1 MNVKS
6 NLRECGSGSDGSD
19 RIHDGIRIAPRSKFE
34 QSCCLWAQWKFE
46 WDMSFKRIRQDG
58 QVTRGEYELDG
69 SAQSS
74 GPGTFSRASIGT
86 LHGRRMVSARH
97 IDKRQEYVK
106 HAKALNSTFCK
117 WFNDQ
122 ISANPGACLS
132 TGAQNW
138 LDYRDKL
145 EERFVNVCVCVCVCV
160 SCVSCVSC
168 VLCVL
173 YVSYHVHLTPTG
185 SLSLSLFP
193 SFHPSIARTTLH
205 RYLRVHGEVLT
216 WGSGDCGQL
225 AHGTEDEADLSVK
238 VYIYSRLALM
248 SLRELVHSYTSQPH
262 IYTTAP

>member
-1 MNVKS
+1 
-6 NLRECGSGSDGSD
+6 
-19 RIHDGIRIAPRSKFE
+19 
-34 QSCCLWAQWKFE
+34 
-46 WDMSFKRIRQDG
+46 MSFKRIRQDG

-122 ISANPGACLS
+122 ILANPGACLS

-145 EERFVNVCVCVCVCV
+145 EERFVCVCVMRVMR
-160 SCVSCVSC
+160 

-173 YVSYHVHLTPTG
+173 SC
-185 SLSLSLFP
+185 
-193 SFHPSIARTTLH
+193 SFHPPLLTSSPSFPLSTLPLHAPRTT
-205 RYLRVHGEVLT
+205 GT
-216 WGSGDCGQL
+216 CGC
-225 AHGTEDEADLSVK
+225 TE
-238 VYIYSRLALM
+238 RF
-248 SLRELVHSYTSQPH
+248 
-262 IYTTAP
+262 